1 MSAGIAITILIAY
14 FCVLMVIGYFT
25 SKDSNDTTFY
35 NADRSA
41 PWYLVA
47 FGMVGVSLSGVTFI
61 SVPGEVGNT
70 YWSYLTLV
78 MGNCIGYI
86 LIACILLPIFYKLN
100 LISIYGWLEKRYGIK
115 TKKSGSILFLIS
127 QLIGASFRLF
137 LIVSVLQIAFF
148 DSVGIPTWCTVLITL
163 LFVWLYTFK
172 GGIKTLVWT
181 DTLQTIFMLLSLFIT
196 IYVICKELNFSF
208 DQIIPNIAQSDY
220 SSVFNWDWKSG
231 QNTIKQLIAGISI
244 TIAING
250 LDQNMM
256 QKNLTC
262 SSLKDCKKN
271 MFTFS
276 GLFLITNIL
285 FLVLGTLLYI
295 YANSKGIAIPAKSD
309 QLFPTLALNH
319 FGFFAGICFLLG
331 VTAAAYSSVDS
342 SLTAMTTAFCSDII
356 GITKENPRPKTRVIV
371 HLLFSLLMGAIIIV
385 FNATNNSSV
394 VSAVFT
400 AVGYTYGPILG
411 LFLFGLCSKRSI
423 NERFVPYI
431 CIASPI
437 ISWVINRY
445 SETILFGYKF
455 GFEILLLNAL
465 ISIIGLALISSPTCS
480 ESNSKLH

>member
-1 MSAGIAITILIAY
+1 MSASIAIIILIAY
-14 FCVLMVIGYFT
+14 FCMLMVVGYFT
-25 SKDSNDTTFY
+25 SKNSNATTFY
-35 NADRSA
+35 NANHSA

-70 YWSYLTLV
+70 HWSYLTLV
-78 MGNCIGYI
+78 IGNCMGYM
-86 LIACILLPIFYKLN
+86 LIAWILLPIFYRLN
-100 LISIYGWLEKRYGIK
+100 LISIYGWLEKRYGAK
-115 TKKSGSILFLIS
+115 TRRSGSILFLIS

-148 DSVGIPTWCTVLITL
+148 NSIGIPLWCTVLITL
-163 LFVWLYTFK
+163 LFVWLYTFR

-196 IYVICKELNFSF
+196 IFIICKEMNFS
-208 DQIIPNIAQSDY
+208 IGEATNAIAQSDY
-220 SSVFNWDWKSG
+220 STIFNWDWKSG
-231 QNTIKQLIAGISI
+231 QNTIKQLIAGIAI
-244 TIAING
+244 TVAING

-262 SSLKDCKKN
+262 STLKECRKN

-276 GLFLITNIL
+276 ALFLITNIL
-285 FLVLGTLLYI
+285 FLTLGTLLYL
-295 YANSKGIAIPAKSD
+295 YANSNGIAIPDKSD

-319 FGFFAGICFLLG
+319 FGFFAGLFFLLG

-342 SLTAMTTAFCSDII
+342 SLTAMTTAFCSDIM
-356 GITKENPRPKTRVIV
+356 GVTEKNPRPKLRVTV
-371 HLLFSLLMGAIIIV
+371 HLLFSLLMGAIIII
-385 FNATNNSSV
+385 FNSSNNSSV

-411 LFLFGLCSKRSI
+411 LFLFGLCTKRQP
-423 NERFVPYI
+423 NEKAIPYI
-431 CIASPI
+431 CVASPI
-437 ISWVINRY
+437 IAWVINRY

-465 ISIIGLALISSPTCS
+465 ITIIGLAISSS
-480 ESNSKLH
+480 SKQR

>member
-1 MSAGIAITILIAY
+1 MSAGLAITILIAY
-14 FCVLMVIGYFT
+14 FCMLMVIGIIT
-25 SKDSNDTTFY
+25 SRKSNSTTFY
-35 NADRSA
+35 NADRSS

-70 YWSYLTLV
+70 HWSYLALV
-78 MGNCIGYI
+78 IGNCIGYL
-86 LIACILLPIFYKLN
+86 LIAWILLPIFYKLN
-100 LISIYGWLEKRYGIK
+100 LISIYGWLEKRFGTT
-115 TKKSGSILFLIS
+115 TKKSGSTLFLVS

-148 DSVGIPTWCTVLITL
+148 DAAGIPLWCTVLITL

-196 IYVICKELNFSF
+196 IVIICKEMDFSVGEAA
-208 DQIIPNIAQSDY
+208 NSIAQSDY
-220 SSVFNWDWKSG
+220 STIFNWDWKSG
-231 QNTIKQLIAGISI
+231 QNTIKQIIAGISI

-262 SSLKDCKKN
+262 SSLRECRKN
-271 MFTFS
+271 MFSFS
-276 GLFLITNIL
+276 GLFLLTNIL
-285 FLVLGTLLYI
+285 FLTMGTLLYI
-295 YANSKGIAIPAKSD
+295 YANHNGIEIPEKSD
-309 QLFPTLALNH
+309 QLFPTLALNY
-319 FGFFAGICFLLG
+319 FGNFAGVCFLLG

-342 SLTAMTTAFCSDII
+342 SLTAMTTSFCSDII
-356 GITKENPRPKTRVIV
+356 GITPENPRPKLRIAI
-371 HLLFSLLMGAIIIV
+371 HLLFSLLMGAIIVI
-385 FNATNNSSV
+385 FSSTNNSSV

-411 LFLFGLCSKRSI
+411 LFLFGLCSKRAVYEKAI
-423 NERFVPYI
+423 PYI
-431 CIASPI
+431 CVASPI
-437 ISWVINRY
+437 ISWFINRY

-455 GFEILLLNAL
+455 GFEILLFNAL
-465 ISIIGLALISSPTCS
+465 ITIIGLSIARLPKHS
-480 ESNSKLH
+480 

>member
-1 MSAGIAITILIAY
+1 MSAGVAITILLAY
-14 FCVLMVIGYFT
+14 FCMLMVIGYFT
-25 SKDSNDTTFY
+25 SKKSSATTFY
-35 NADRSA
+35 NANRSA

-70 YWSYLTLV
+70 QWSYLALV
-78 MGNCIGYI
+78 IGNCIGYMV
-86 LIACILLPIFYKLN
+86 IALVLLPIFYKMN
-100 LISIYGWLEKRYGIK
+100 LISIYGWLEKRYGSK
-115 TKKSGSILFLIS
+115 TRKSGSILFLIS

-148 DSVGIPTWCTVLITL
+148 NAIGIPLWCTVLITL
-163 LFVWLYTFK
+163 MFVWLYTFR
-172 GGIKTLVWT
+172 GGIKTLIWT
-181 DTLQTIFMLLSLFIT
+181 DTIQTIFMLLSLFVSI
-196 IYVICKELNFSF
+196 IIICKELNFS
-208 DQIIPNIAQSDY
+208 IGEATNAIVQSDY
-220 SSVFNWDWKSG
+220 SNIFNWDWKSS

-262 SSLKDCKKN
+262 STLKECQKN
-271 MFTFS
+271 MFSFS
-276 GLFLITNIL
+276 GMFLFTNIL
-285 FLVLGTLLYI
+285 FLTLGALLYI
-295 YANSKGIAIPAKSD
+295 YANSKGVAIPGKSD

-319 FGFFAGICFLLG
+319 FGMFAGFCFLLG

-342 SLTAMTTAFCSDII
+342 SLTAMTTAFCCDFMWVNS
-356 GITKENPRPKTRVIV
+356 ENPRPKLRVVI
-371 HLLFSLLMGAIIIV
+371 HLLFSLLMAAIIII
-385 FNATNNSSV
+385 FNSTNNSSV

-411 LFLFGLCSKRSI
+411 LFIFGLITRKAI
-423 NERFVPYI
+423 KERYVPYI

-437 ISWVINRY
+437 IAWFINRY

-465 ISIIGLALISSPTCS
+465 ITIIGLTIISS
-480 ESNSKLH
+480 SKRY